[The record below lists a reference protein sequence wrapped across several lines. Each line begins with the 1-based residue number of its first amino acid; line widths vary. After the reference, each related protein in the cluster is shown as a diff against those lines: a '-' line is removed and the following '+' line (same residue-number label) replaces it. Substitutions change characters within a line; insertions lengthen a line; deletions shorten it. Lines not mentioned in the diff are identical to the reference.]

1 MSDALLTLLRYC
13 FLALL
18 LIFLSRVVLV
28 VVREMRASRP
38 LTAKPRVAEQ
48 RERAPRETPR
58 SRTSRGWQ
66 VVVVEPPDSAGRRYL
81 LAAENTVGRAP
92 GCTIPID
99 DNFISSIH
107 VRLFIADGKLFAE
120 DAGSTNGTSINES
133 LITGARPLSRGD
145 RIAIG
150 GTVLEVQ
157 R

>member
-18 LIFLSRVVLV
+18 LVFLSRVVLV

-38 LTAKPRVAEQ
+38 LTAKTRTVEA
-48 RERAPRETPR
+48 RERAPRDTSR
-58 SRTSRGWQ
+58 SRTSRGWHL
-66 VVVVEPPDSAGRRYL
+66 VVLEPPDSAGRRYL
-81 LAAENTVGRAP
+81 LGAENTVGRAP

-107 VRLFIADGKLFAE
+107 VRLFISDGTLYAE
-120 DAGSTNGTSINES
+120 DAGSTNGTSVNES
-133 LITGARPLSRGD
+133 LITGPQPLSRGD

-157 R
+157 K

>member
-18 LIFLSRVVLV
+18 LVFLSRVVLV

-38 LTAKPRVAEQ
+38 LTAKPRTVDE
-48 RERAPRETPR
+48 REHASRDTSR

-66 VVVVEPPDSAGRRYL
+66 LVVLEPPDSAGRRYL
-81 LAAENTVGRAP
+81 LGAENTIGRAP

-107 VRLFIADGKLFAE
+107 VRLFISDGKLFAE
-120 DAGSTNGTSINES
+120 DAGSTNGTSVNES
-133 LITGARPLSRGD
+133 LITGTLALSRGD
-145 RIAIG
+145 LITIG
-150 GTVLEVQ
+150 GTVLEVSK
-157 R
+157 